1 MQYTVEYHL
10 QWITTTIE
18 ADSEEEP
25 LKIVEDSVWVDYVKK
40 IGISHTEQGEYE
52 LVDITEEGE

>member
-1 MQYTVEYHL
+1 MRYQIG
-10 QWITTTIE
+10 ITIYNTFEVE
-18 ADSEEEP
+18 ADSEEEA